1 MDRNPWRSSILAAA
15 LLPMVAAPA
24 FGSPLEIVDV
34 LCGGEA
40 VEERARL
47 AREVVGATLS
57 LEFAV
62 APPGI
67 PLADVDVLFTPVSAP
82 IGAFGIVANGPVC
95 LLQLPPGQYRIDT
108 WFNGHARS
116 TRATIAANGVAP
128 IRVAVEF
135 PEDPGKDA
143 FLVPINAT
151 AKEANKP

>member
-15 LLPMVAAPA
+15 LLPMAAGPA
-24 FGSPLEIVDV
+24 FGNPLETVDV

-47 AREVVGATLS
+47 AGEVVGATIS

-62 APPGI
+62 TAAGI

-82 IGAFGIVANGPVC
+82 IEAFGIVANGPVC

-116 TRATIAANGVAP
+116 TRATISANGVAP
-128 IRVAVEF
+128 VRVAVEF
-135 PEDPGKDA
+135 PEETGKDA

-151 AKEANKP
+151 AKEASKP

>member
-15 LLPMVAAPA
+15 LLPMAAGPA
-24 FGSPLEIVDV
+24 FGNPLETVDV

-62 APPGI
+62 TAAGI

-82 IGAFGIVANGPVC
+82 IEAFGIVANGAVC

-116 TRATIAANGVAP
+116 TRTTISANGIAP
-128 IRVAVEF
+128 VRVAVEF
-135 PEDPGKDA
+135 PEDFGKDA
-143 FLVPINAT
+143 FLVPTNAT